1 MKNLFVKITGSI
13 SILIFLFLYWGFTTF
28 GKGPI
33 GPVIAHRTIL
43 YLSAVPFLVIIL
55 IHLGISFLRV
65 KSLDKIDKII
75 FGINLLIM
83 IIILYFIT
91 SWDW

>member
-1 MKNLFVKITGSI
+1 MKNLFIKITGLV
-13 SILIFLFLYWGFTTF
+13 SILIFLFTYGGSATLAAGD
-28 GKGPI
+28 
-33 GPVIAHRTIL
+33 PVPIL
-43 YLSAVPFLVIIL
+43 YLGAILLVVIIS

-65 KSLDKIDKII
+65 RSLSKIDKII

>member
-13 SILIFLFLYWGFTTF
+13 SILIFLFLYWGFATLGT
-28 GKGPI
+28 
-33 GPVIAHRTIL
+33 GPVPAT
-43 YLSAVPFLVIIL
+43 YLGTVLFLVIIS

-75 FGINLLIM
+75 FGINLLITIGILLWLLKVGV
-83 IIILYFIT
+83 II
-91 SWDW
+91 